1 MANYVA
7 HYKTLDASSSHI
19 TGLFE
24 FESNAKINSKKNS
37 HDARLAMLEKFGNNA
52 LSWQIM
58 HIEKKKISKARIN
71 GQLALDFRGPA
82 KKKRKVQRKYM

>member
-24 FESNAKINSKKNS
+24 FESTAKLNSKQNS
-37 HDARLAMLEKFGNNA
+37 HDARLAMLEKYGNEA
-52 LSWQIM
+52 LSWQIVN
-58 HIEKKKISKARIN
+58 IEKKKISKAKVD

-82 KKKRKVQRKYM
+82 KKKRKTRRKYM